1 MNANQIETA
10 RIVSAAFQTDQDLR
24 KEEPRFI
31 RQVLATYAT
40 QIAGLPI
47 SLLTTAIVSRILG
60 PTGRGQYAVAT
71 AVGVIGI
78 QVCNLGLHSSNT
90 FLVAKRPHLLPSL
103 LSNSIAMSL
112 ALGGVVVGCA
122 GLVFWIL
129 PQLAPIHGSLLFLS
143 LISVPAGLL
152 FLLVE
157 NLLIGIH
164 QVAVFNLVEF
174 LRRIVGVFFVVVA
187 ALSGAKT
194 PEAFFCAVIAATV
207 SGLLFGLGKVRKFA
221 PSLPKPSPALLREG
235 IAVGF
240 RAYLVG
246 SFAYLVIRADL
257 LMVKYMLGS
266 VQAGYYSVAGSL
278 SDYLLLLPMAIAAL
292 LFPNLSS
299 REPRDDSWRWAKKV
313 TLAGAATLLPPVLLT
328 ALLAHQI
335 IHIVFGDAFQPSAW
349 ALILLMPG
357 VFFLGVQSIMVQYL
371 NSLGYPRSVIWAWFA
386 TFALNI
392 GLNIWAIPR
401 YGIAGASVVSSVCYF
416 LMFVLV
422 WLILQNGK
430 TVSRKISELNSV

>member
-1 MNANQIETA
+1 MNTDQIETA
-10 RIVSAAFQTDQDLR
+10 PIVPAAFHTDQDLQA
-24 KEEPRFI
+24 EEPRFI
-31 RQVLATYAT
+31 RHVLATYAT
-40 QIAGLPI
+40 QIVGLPV

-60 PTGRGQYAVAT
+60 PNGRGQYAVAT
-71 AVGVIGI
+71 AVAVIGV

-90 FLVAKRPHLLPSL
+90 FLVAKRPHLLSSL
-103 LSNSIAMSL
+103 LSNSIAMSV
-112 ALGGVVVGCA
+112 ALGGIVVGSA
-122 GLVFWIL
+122 SLVFWIW
-129 PQLAPIHGSLLFLS
+129 PQLAPIHGWLLFLS
-143 LISVPAGLL
+143 LISVPVGLL

-164 QVAVFNLVEF
+164 EVAVFNLVEL
-174 LRRIVGVFFVVVA
+174 LRRVAGVFFLVVA
-187 ALSGAKT
+187 ALFGAKA

-207 SGLLFGLGKVRKFA
+207 GGLLFGLRKIRKFA

-240 RAYLVG
+240 RAYLVA

-278 SDYLLLLPMAIAAL
+278 SDFLLLLPMAIAAL
-292 LFPNLSS
+292 LFPKLSS
-299 REPRDDSWRWAKKV
+299 KQPGEDSWRWTKKV

-371 NSLGYPRSVIWAWFA
+371 NSLGYPLSVIWAWFG

-401 YGIAGASVVSSVCYF
+401 YGIAGASVVSSLCYF

-430 TVSRKISELNSV
+430 TESHKNPELDSV